1 LHGSHSHI
9 STASHPSPV
18 SVSGPKSGG
27 GEHES
32 KGKEK
37 EKEKEKSVSEKG
49 GGGGR
54 SGGMKE
60 QGYLL
65 LRGGGVDLGLGD
77 MMMASRDDEGL
88 SRRGGAGSPKP
99 LILP

>member
-1 LHGSHSHI
+1 MHGLLQGAHI
-9 STASHPSPV
+9 STASHPSPI
-18 SVSGPKSGG
+18 SVSGPKSG

-37 EKEKEKSVSEKG
+37 EKEKSVSDKG